1 MLRKALA
8 EEDASL
14 IERER
19 ASGIAEDTSLT
30 FQQRLHRVIARDKQS
45 GQQPEVANV
54 REPVIKRVKKAKGE
68 VARHRPPSHLAGYE
82 RKNRV
87 GMSSLGVEVET
98 ELRDKSSY
106 LNVGV
111 SEGQRIYAL
120 GCGTTSIGSIFNQTA
135 LF

>member
-1 MLRKALA
+1 VLRKALA

-14 IERER
+14 VERER

-30 FQQRLHRVIARDKQS
+30 FQQRLRRVIARDKQS
-45 GQQPEVANV
+45 GQQPEVANL
-54 REPVIKRVKKAKGE
+54 REPVTKRAKKAKGE

-98 ELRDKSSY
+98 ELRDKVQ
-106 LNVGV
+106 LP
-111 SEGQRIYAL
+111 ECWCI
-120 GCGTTSIGSIFNQTA
+120 
-135 LF
+135 